1 MRSSV
6 WVTVDSARQKSTAS
20 RDRPTAARDALPQ
33 GRSRD
38 VPVLFENR
46 WGGLPQMGT
55 RYVNTS
61 GVGLTSYQWSNTGS
75 LVDYRDVSYGA
86 GECKANDGNGPQVYV
101 DRCYVEN

>member
-1 MRSSV
+1 
-6 WVTVDSARQKSTAS
+6 
-20 RDRPTAARDALPQ
+20 
-33 GRSRD
+33 
-38 VPVLFENR
+38 
-46 WGGLPQMGT
+46 MGT